1 MLLTFLQSLL
11 LLLHPLQ
18 RTVVL
23 IFMQQCPPS
32 LHKLSHSLLVAV
44 DLIERAHQHSRL
56 FLVEHIN
63 NLLQLPSLDF
73 LLIDHLP
80 ETIHESCLFL
90 QPAVLKLSLL
100 QFLLGGL
107 DAFDRLQDVSGMQ
120 ERNAG
125 LYVQHFIVGKGHEL
139 FPDLID
145 QDAVAVRVDLFGGRH
160 LLDVLHVF
168 LLEGSL
174 LLALPLGLLVEGL
187 AVHQR

>member
-1 MLLTFLQSLL
+1 
-11 LLLHPLQ
+11 
-18 RTVVL
+18 
-23 IFMQQCPPS
+23 MQQCPPS

-44 DLIERAHQHSRL
+44 DLAKRAHQHGRL
-56 FLVEHIN
+56 FLIEHIN

-73 LLIDHLP
+73 LLVDHLP
-80 ETIHESCLFL
+80 ETIHESSLFL

-100 QFLLGGL
+100 QLLLGGL
-107 DAFDRLQDVSGMQ
+107 DAFDCLQDVSGMQ
-120 ERNAG
+120 KRNAG
-125 LYVQHFIVGKGHEL
+125 LYVQHLIVRKGHEL
-139 FPDLID
+139 FRDLID